1 MGQSKSQTQ
10 TSIPGWQEEFVQETV
25 LPQAR
30 VVAGQEFTPY
40 GGSFAP
46 PLSGYSVQAGETFG
60 DVAAMTPQDYQARVQ
75 ANLGGYQQNV
85 IDAALAQ
92 MEQQREQQRVGE
104 EARMIGSGAFD
115 SSRRGVY
122 EGERQ
127 AQYELGQGNMIANLL
142 NQGYQQA
149 LGTTAQQIGQ
159 QQQAAGSLMGLGG
172 MEQGLGAAEIAG
184 QRGEFLRE
192 QAFPSQ
198 QLGTLMGVGMGDFG
212 RTSTQTYNPGLMGIL
227 GAGLGAYSGF

>member
-10 TSIPGWQEEFVQETV
+10 TSIPEWQEQFVTGTV
-25 LPQAR
+25 LPQAQ

-40 GGSFAP
+40 GGDFAP
-46 PLSGYSVQAGETFG
+46 EMSGYSQQAGQTLG
-60 DVAAMTPQDYQARVQ
+60 GIASMTPQDYQSRVQ

-85 IDAALAQ
+85 IDATLAQ
-92 MEQQREQQRVGE
+92 MQQQREQQRVGE

-127 AQYELGQGNMIANLL
+127 AQYELGRGNMIANLL

-159 QQQAAGSLMGLGG
+159 QQAAAGGLMGVGG
-172 MEQGLGAAEIAG
+172 MEQALGAADIAG

-192 QAFPSQ
+192 QGFPAQ
-198 QLGTLMGVGMGDFG
+198 KLGTLMGVGMGDFG
-212 RTSTQTYNPGLMGIL
+212 RTTTETYKPGLFDYLTL
-227 GAGLGAYSGF
+227 GTSMFA